1 MGNLTARSPGQILLM
16 LSLMAIP
23 HLSHLTGGL
32 LNGAMNT
39 FHCVIMTTIAS
50 TSAASVGYMCVV
62 HPPAD
67 HPQDYAGKT
76 FHFVE
81 RPPEWLICA
90 VCQALAHDPVQ
101 ANCCGNIYCTQ
112 CIERWKT
119 RSNSCPTCRS
129 TKQSD
134 PPFSVFP
141 DKRAYRDVRN
151 LLLYCPNTCGKKM
164 ELSAVEN
171 HLTSDSGCPDQVVEC
186 GNKCGQ
192 KERRA
197 TVKKH
202 MTNECR
208 LRREKCKYCSLVST
222 HKEVTGAHLEEC
234 PNYPLNCPNKCG
246 AGGITRSTVPAHREV
261 CPLQRVECEYKRFG
275 CTVVLWRKD
284 IAEHLKASVESHL
297 QLTKR
302 RVEEQEVRLQE
313 EKAERQQMETRLK
326 KEMKER
332 VNEVMA
338 RLVDRVEQLEIR
350 K

>member
-1 MGNLTARSPGQILLM
+1 M
-16 LSLMAIP
+16 
-23 HLSHLTGGL
+23 H
-32 LNGAMNT
+32 
-39 FHCVIMTTIAS
+39 
-50 TSAASVGYMCVV
+50 VV
-62 HPPAD
+62 HPPTG

-81 RPPEWLICA
+81 RPPEGLICA
-90 VCQALAHDPVQ
+90 VCQALAHNPVQ

-129 TKQSD
+129 TEQSD
-134 PPFSVFP
+134 PPFNVFP

-151 LLLYCPNTCGKKM
+151 LLVHCPNTCGKKM

-171 HLTSDSGCPDQVVEC
+171 HLTSDNGCPDQVVDC
-186 GNKCGQ
+186 SNKCGH

-208 LRREKCKYCSLVST
+208 LRRQKCQYCPLVSS
-222 HKEVTGAHLEEC
+222 HEQVTGAHMEEC

-246 AGGITRSTVPAHREV
+246 ARGITRSTVSAHREV
-261 CPLQRVECEYKRFG
+261 CPLQRVECEYKQFG
-275 CTVVLWRKD
+275 CAVVLPRKD
-284 IAEHLKASVESHL
+284 AAEHLKTSMQAHL
-297 QLTKR
+297 QMTKR

-313 EKAERQQMETRLK
+313 QETRLK
-326 KEMKER
+326 DMEEKEER
-332 VNEVMA
+332 AERERQRLNEAIA
-338 RLVDRVEQLEIR
+338 RLVDRVEQLEL
-350 K
+350 KK